1 MKLRFYLKFYIF
13 RSSNPEVF
21 YKKGALK
28 NFAKFTGKHTCVVVF
43 FFHKIADLQLL
54 KWRLRHRCFR
64 LNFCKIF
71 RNNLFYRTP
80 LIITSLFCNLP
91 GSSLQ
96 QTILIHKGNCSILV
110 YLLAFRQASTEYLQ
124 LSLHS

>member
-21 YKKGALK
+21 YKKGALE
-28 NFAKFTGKHTCVVVF
+28 NFAKFTGTHLRRSLF
-43 FFHKIADLQLL
+43 FNKVADLQLL
-54 KWRLRHRCFR
+54 KWRLRHRCFG

-96 QTILIHKGNCSILV
+96 QTILIHKGHCSILV

>member
-21 YKKGALK
+21 YKKGTLK
-28 NFAKFTGKHTCVVVF
+28 NFAKFTGTHLRRSL

-96 QTILIHKGNCSILV
+96 QAILIHKGHCSILV